1 VSDSMSEETRQ
12 DAKPV
17 LAILGRPNVGKS
29 TLFNRLTKTRDAL
42 VADVAGVT
50 RDVNVGVGR
59 IGRAAYFVADTGGID
74 SFAKDNIHAKVT
86 DQALG
91 LVADSDVLLLLVD
104 AKDGLSSEDQAIAV
118 ALRKTGKP
126 VYLVINKLDHRDVEI
141 VTAEFSGLGLGAPLA
156 ISAISGAGVDDLVAL
171 VTADWH
177 PNSYYSSDIQ
187 QDRIRVAVVGRPNVG
202 KSTLV
207 NRMLGEERM
216 ITADFPGTTRDSVA
230 TDFERRSVPYTL
242 IDTAGIRRRGRVSD
256 VVEKFSAI
264 KALQAIDLAT
274 VVIVVMDAQE
284 AITDQDVHL
293 LGLVVESG
301 RSAVI
306 AVNKWDGLENDDR
319 DRIRRELDRK
329 LKFIDY
335 AETMF
340 ISALHGTG
348 VGNLYGNIQAAWRS
362 SQVTAQTSTVTE
374 MLLRA
379 LETHQPPMV
388 RGRRVKLRYAHF
400 GGRNPP
406 TIIIHGNQTAS
417 VPESYRRYL
426 ANYFRNSFKLIGTQ
440 VRIEFKQGKNPYS
453 HKRNV
458 LTPKQAQRRRRLM
471 KHVKS

>member
-1 VSDSMSEETRQ
+1 MSEQTPN
-12 DAKPV
+12 DTKPV

-50 RDVNVGVGR
+50 RDVNVGVGKL
-59 IGRAAYFVADTGGID
+59 GNAAYFVADTGGID
-74 SFAKDNIHAKVT
+74 SFAKDSIHAKVT
-86 DQALG
+86 DQTFG
-91 LVADSDVLLLLVD
+91 LVADSDTLLLLVD
-104 AKDGLSSEDQAIAV
+104 AREGLNSEDETIAA

-126 VYLVINKLDHRDVEI
+126 LYLVINKLDHRDSEI
-141 VTAEFSGLGLGAPLA
+141 VGAEFSGLGLGTPIA
-156 ISAISGAGVDDLVAL
+156 ISANSGAGVNDLIAH

-177 PNSYYSSDIQ
+177 PESFYTSDSNK
-187 QDRIRVAVVGRPNVG
+187 DRIRVAIVGRPNVG

-207 NRMLGEERM
+207 NRMLGEQRM
-216 ITADFPGTTRDSVA
+216 ITADLPGTTHDSVA
-230 TDFERRSVPYTL
+230 TDFERRSVQYTL
-242 IDTAGIRRRGRVSD
+242 IDTAGIRRRARVSD
-256 VVEKFSAI
+256 VVEKFSAV

-301 RSAVI
+301 RSVVI
-306 AVNKWDGLENDDR
+306 AVNKWDGLQNDKR
-319 DRIRRELDRK
+319 DQIHRELDRK

-335 AETMF
+335 AETIF

-348 VGNLYGNIQAAWRS
+348 VGDLYDNIQSAWRS
-362 SQVTAQTSTVTE
+362 SQVSAQTSTVTE
-374 MLLRA
+374 LLIRA
-379 LETHQPPMV
+379 MATHQPPMV

-406 TIIIHGNQTAS
+406 TIIIHGNQTSS

-426 ANYFRNSFKLIGTQ
+426 ANFFRNSFKLVGTQ
-440 VRIEFKQGKNPYS
+440 VKIEFKQGNNPYS

-458 LTPKQAQRRRRLM
+458 LTPRQAQRRRRLM
-471 KHVKS
+471 KHVKR